1 MSDKN
6 KIANLIED
14 HIDVLYKLDRAGIK
28 NINTALD
35 YLAIIKVHQMYSK
48 LNDKKKQKKETAEQC
63 HVSIRTVELALQLLG
78 QDT

>member
-35 YLAIIKVHQMYSK
+35 YLAIIKVYQMYSK
-48 LNDKKKQKKETAEQC
+48 LIDKKKQKKETAEQC

>member
-28 NINTALD
+28 CINTALD
-35 YLAIIKVHQMYSK
+35 YLAILKVYQMYAK
-48 LNDKKKQKKETAEQC
+48 LDDKKKQKKETAEQC

-78 QDT
+78 QDA

>member
-35 YLAIIKVHQMYSK
+35 YLAIIKVYQMYSK

>member
-6 KIANLIED
+6 KIANLIEV

-35 YLAIIKVHQMYSK
+35 YLAIIKVYQMYSK